1 MPPRDREGENRM
13 TTEAGTP
20 APAEDLLGE
29 VIALLARACR
39 GPVDR
44 QHQPRTDRLARY
56 ADLRATG
63 LSGAV
68 ASERAGVS
76 TRTGWRYEAALAAS
90 GQAQWKTH
98 PAPAPKPR
106 PVTVLTPLGKGCG
119 TFLGALLHRARG
131 ERPCPSCA
139 AAETA
144 LRASQAEHTQA
155 VAA

>member
-1 MPPRDREGENRM
+1 M
-13 TTEAGTP
+13 TTATAAP
-20 APAEDLLGE
+20 ASAEDLLGE

-44 QHQPRTDRLARY
+44 DHRPRDARLAHY

-76 TRTGWRYEAALAAS
+76 TRTGWRYEAALTAA
-90 GQAQWKTH
+90 GQAQWKTL
-98 PAPAPKPR
+98 PVPAPKPR
-106 PVTVLTPLGKGCG
+106 PVTVLAPLGKGCG

-131 ERPCPSCA
+131 ERACPSCA